1 MTIDKLLKGI
11 ESDQKEMAAQ
21 YRQLREIEARSRNGE
36 FKGRLIGDTE
46 KKKVRPLWKR
56 MIGLK

>member
-1 MTIDKLLKGI
+1 MTTDELLKGMQ
-11 ESDQKEMAAQ
+11 SDQ
-21 YRQLREIEARSRNGE
+21 REIAEQFKKLRAIDARRNNGE

-46 KKKVRPLWKR
+46 KKEKRPLWKR